1 MPISKILEPT
11 LEQQI
16 AQIYGTINELQIKQ
30 QEELT
35 LLQKNH
41 VTYMKKLEKLQEYNK
56 IADMTNQVFEKRIS
70 EIENTVKQINNK
82 I

>member
-16 AQIYGTINELQIKQ
+16 AQIYGTINEVIYP
-30 QEELT
+30 T
-35 LLQKNH
+35 PPMNRI
-41 VTYMKKLEKLQEYNK
+41 LESRKVVLDLIREYNK